1 MSTLEKYL
9 AITIVT
15 ILLLTLLFGAS
26 YHFLLI

>member
-1 MSTLEKYL
+1 MSALEKYL
-9 AITIVT
+9 ALAIAT